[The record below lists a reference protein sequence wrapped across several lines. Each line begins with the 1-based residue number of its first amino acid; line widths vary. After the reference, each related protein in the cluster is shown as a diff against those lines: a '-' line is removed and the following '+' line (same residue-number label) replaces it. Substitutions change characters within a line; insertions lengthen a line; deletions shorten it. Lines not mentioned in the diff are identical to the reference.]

1 MQFDYFYEIQ
11 AESYSFYRIPRI
23 LFTEEIFEKLSTEAK
38 VLYGFLL
45 DRISLSREHGWMDEA
60 GRVFVYCTIKKVKRS
75 LRCANSKA
83 CGLLKE
89 LEDFGLI
96 ERKKQG
102 QGKPAVIYVKD
113 FTRFRKSESLNSE
126 DRNLRVPENGIQD
139 FHKSE
144 PNKTKKNNTE
154 FSETDPSNPPTPT
167 ERSRRTRRS
176 DWWKAR
182 MDEIDRCKRE
192 VRFQI
197 GYDRL
202 AQTHPYDM
210 GQVDD
215 YVELIVDVLTSRKDY
230 LYVSRENRP
239 IAQVQGQFEKLT
251 YEHIDYI
258 LDSMRNCATNVTNIR
273 AYMLSTLFNAPNTI
287 RAYYDAKVRHDMA
300 QDDWWDNMPR
310 KQESWAS

>member
-1 MQFDYFYEIQ
+1 
-11 AESYSFYRIPRI
+11 
-23 LFTEEIFEKLSTEAK
+23 
-38 VLYGFLL
+38 
-45 DRISLSREHGWMDEA
+45 
-60 GRVFVYCTIKKVKRS
+60 
-75 LRCANSKA
+75 
-83 CGLLKE
+83 
-89 LEDFGLI
+89 
-96 ERKKQG
+96 
-102 QGKPAVIYVKD
+102 
-113 FTRFRKSESLNSE
+113 
-126 DRNLRVPENGIQD
+126 
-139 FHKSE
+139 
-144 PNKTKKNNTE
+144 
-154 FSETDPSNPPTPT
+154 
-167 ERSRRTRRS
+167 
-176 DWWKAR
+176 

-202 AQTHPYDM
+202 KETHPYDM
-210 GQVDD
+210 EQVDD